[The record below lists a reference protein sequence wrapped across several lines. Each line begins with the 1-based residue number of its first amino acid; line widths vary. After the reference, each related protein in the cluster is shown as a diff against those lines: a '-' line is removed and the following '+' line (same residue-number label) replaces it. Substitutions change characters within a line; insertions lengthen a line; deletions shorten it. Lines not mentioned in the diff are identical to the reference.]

1 LPDSNYPPVFD
12 GPLKFRSDA
21 VILPHRRRAIQ
32 IGYARLTS
40 NQEPPM
46 QIREATADDA
56 AEACRVLRRSITELC
71 SADHMDDPAALAD
84 WLSNK
89 TPANVRAW
97 VVKAGNH
104 VFVATRGSAIVAV
117 GAVTSSGEITLNYV
131 SPDARFAGVSKA
143 LLNRLEEKARE
154 FGHTT
159 CTLTSTETARRFY
172 LAAGYEQQSSSRNPL
187 ATSSSYLMIKQ
198 LSPVHG

>member
-1 LPDSNYPPVFD
+1 
-12 GPLKFRSDA
+12 
-21 VILPHRRRAIQ
+21 
-32 IGYARLTS
+32 
-40 NQEPPM
+40 M
-46 QIREATADDA
+46 QIRAATADDA
-56 AEACRVLRRSITELC
+56 AEACEVLRRSITELC
-71 SADHMDDPAALAD
+71 NADHMDDAAALAD

-97 VVKAGNH
+97 VVRADHH
-104 VFVATRGSAIVAV
+104 VFVATQGSAIVAV

-154 FGHTT
+154 LGHTI

-172 LAAGYEQQSSSRNPL
+172 LSAGYQQQSSSSNPL
-187 ATSSSYLMIKQ
+187 AASSSYRMIKQ

>member
-1 LPDSNYPPVFD
+1 MHH
-12 GPLKFRSDA
+12 GC
-21 VILPHRRRAIQ
+21 
-32 IGYARLTS
+32 
-40 NQEPPM
+40 M

-56 AEACRVLRRSITELC
+56 EEACEVLRRSITELC
-71 SADHMDDPAALAD
+71 NADHMGDSVALAD

-97 VVKAGNH
+97 VARADNH
-104 VFVATRGSAIVAV
+104 VFVATERNAIVAV

-143 LLNRLEEKARE
+143 LMNRLEAKARE
-154 FGHTT
+154 LGNHT

-172 LAAGYEQQSSSRNPL
+172 LSAGYEQQSSSRNPL
-187 ATSSSYLMIKQ
+187 AMSSSYLMIKQ
-198 LSPVHG
+198 LSIVHR

>member
-1 LPDSNYPPVFD
+1 MHLGS
-12 GPLKFRSDA
+12 
-21 VILPHRRRAIQ
+21 
-32 IGYARLTS
+32 
-40 NQEPPM
+40 M

-56 AEACRVLRRSITELC
+56 AVACQVLRRSITELC
-71 SADHMDDPAALAD
+71 NADHMDDPVILED

-89 TPANVRAW
+89 TPANVRSW
-97 VVKAGNH
+97 VVQADNH
-104 VFVATRGSAIVAV
+104 VFVATEGSAILAV

-143 LLNRLEEKARE
+143 LLNRLEAKTLEL
-154 FGHTT
+154 GINT

-172 LAAGYEQQSSSRNPL
+172 LSAGYKQQSSSRNLL

-198 LSPVHG
+198 LSPMPG